1 MANNEQSPL
10 LRSKGMQDSLSS
22 TDQKARNKLWYIVVG
37 SLAFV
42 VIGTFMSLA
51 IGVLFMGKSVADG
64 VQLLLT
70 MFTMAVAFLGGLFTP
85 SPAQHQANNQ

>member
-1 MANNEQSPL
+1 MSQGSNSGNLAVP
-10 LRSKGMQDSLSS
+10 GQDGISS
-22 TDQKARNKLWYIVVG
+22 TDQKARDMLWYIVVG

-42 VIGTFMSLA
+42 VVGTFMGLA

-64 VQLLLT
+64 LQLLLT

-85 SPAQHQANNQ
+85 SPAQHKANNQ